1 MAPRVASTATAT
13 AATTATATAATTAT
27 ATAATAA
34 TAALV
39 IVVAVAVVVVAT
51 PPGVRLLLY
60 NQTPMSIAA
69 QCWMERSSRALAE
82 HNKNTHPPTLL
93 SRNAVRDNATV
104 IAMKG

>member
-1 MAPRVASTATAT
+1 MAPRVAS
-13 AATTATATAATTAT
+13 TAT

-39 IVVAVAVVVVAT
+39 IVVAVAVVVVVVAT